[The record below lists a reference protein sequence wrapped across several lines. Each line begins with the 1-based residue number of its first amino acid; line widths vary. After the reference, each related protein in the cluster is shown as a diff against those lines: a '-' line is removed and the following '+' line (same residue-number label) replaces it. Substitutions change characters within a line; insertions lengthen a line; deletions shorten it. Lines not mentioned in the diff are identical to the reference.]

1 MPPRTGMCLVILA
14 VAGCPSFARAQSP
27 ADEPP
32 GAIRVPAITVSVSF
46 GSHLRSDYSGFLD
59 PAATLPGYESARWAV
74 DLSVPVSSASI
85 QIPLT
90 RSVLF
95 ETDFVAA
102 RTGSESRSRTAIDRE
117 LGTRGACVI
126 PCEAFVE
133 QHLRESRLM
142 LGAGG
147 NLLVRVGPPR
157 IAILFGAGLG
167 VQRTTGRLD
176 TVRTCEAVV
185 AGGCADHPDATDSQR
200 SSQVTLRPRVLF
212 GVEAVVA
219 PRLAAFTTLRW
230 GGLGAAATYDV
241 SDFPGMSLMGGVRV
255 ALRTRPAAGGLT
267 EVTVT
272 QSDGVK
278 HRGRLVSL
286 TRDAVVLREG
296 DRVLRLSTADVRTVD
311 KVGRHAF
318 IGALVGTAYIM
329 SGWLVIAAT
338 RDSCADCEDGPW
350 AATIMTPVS
359 IGAGAG
365 IGALVQRFTR
375 DRRRLYPAKP
385 GASLRLAPIIA
396 RSAAGAGIGVVW

>member
-1 MPPRTGMCLVILA
+1 MSPRTGTFLLVLA
-14 VAGCPSFARAQSP
+14 VVGCSGPALAQSP
-27 ADEPP
+27 SDEPP
-32 GAIRVPAITVSVSF
+32 GANQLHDITVSVSF
-46 GSHLRSDYSGFLD
+46 GSHLRTDYSGFSG
-59 PAATLPGYESARWAV
+59 PGAMLPGYPSTRWAL
-74 DLSVPVSSASI
+74 DLNVPVTAVSV
-85 QIPLT
+85 QVPLT
-90 RSVLF
+90 RSLLF
-95 ETDFVAA
+95 ETDFLAA
-102 RTGSESRSRTAIDRE
+102 RTGSQNRSRTAVDRE

-126 PCEAFVE
+126 PCEAFAE

-147 NLLVRVGPPR
+147 NVLVRVGPPR
-157 IAILFGAGLG
+157 VAILLGAGLG

-176 TVRTCEAVV
+176 TVLKCEAVV
-185 AGGCADHPDATDSQR
+185 AGGCADHPDVSGSQR
-200 SSQVTLRPRVLF
+200 SSQVTLRPRVLY

-230 GGLGAAATYDV
+230 GGLGAAATYDD

-278 HRGRLVSL
+278 RRGRLVSL
-286 TRDAVVLREG
+286 TRDGVVLREDG
-296 DRVLRLSTADVRTVD
+296 RELRLSTADVSTID

-318 IGALVGTAYIM
+318 VGALVGTAYAI

-365 IGALVQRFTR
+365 IGALVQQLTR
-375 DRRRLYPAKP
+375 DRRRLYPARS
-385 GASLRLAPIIA
+385 GASLRFAPVVA
-396 RSAAGAGIGVVW
+396 KSRAGATIGVVW